1 MLAALPRRALKTLPL
16 RILRAKISVPGL
28 NPALLSLL
36 AVLEVRRALFPALV
50 VCALLLP
57 ERKATATA
65 MITPRELMLATLDAL
80 PVIVMPPFP
89 RLT

>member
-1 MLAALPRRALKTLPL
+1 MLAALPRQALKTLPL
-16 RILRAKISVPGL
+16 RIPRAKISVPGL
-28 NPALLSLL
+28 NPALLLLL

-50 VCALLLP
+50 MCALLLL

-65 MITPRELMLATLDAL
+65 IITPRELVLATLDAL
-80 PVIVMPPFP
+80 PVIVISPFP